1 MEKHYG
7 IAIRITKRRD
17 SFYTADEE
25 MKKMMDKLAEKKGA
39 EGRAYYSSELSVTK
53 TRLSQLQFV
62 IFFDTENDAFY
73 FGEIEKMDHRKNP
86 YTPQDYTR
94 YYNNYTEPHK
104 TWILLKSL
112 FPIPIAS
119 LEYVKVY
126 NEAMPYNNNAMD
138 NSFIKKVH
146 EPRFPRI
153 YVYIL
158 DSHYYTIAKI
168 DRKRTLDND
177 SWDYRY
183 PNDSSIRYRSLADDP
198 YLYRIL
204 DDSKPSL
211 KGNVKKNVDE
221 D

>member
-25 MKKMMDKLAEKKGA
+25 MKKMMKKLANKEGA
-39 EGRAYYSSELSVTK
+39 ECRAYYSSELSVTK
-53 TRLSQLQFV
+53 ARLSQLQFV

-73 FGEIEKMDHRKNP
+73 FGEIEKMDYRKNP
-86 YTPQDYTR
+86 YIPQDYSR

-112 FPIPIAS
+112 FLIPRDD
-119 LEYVKVY
+119 LKYVKVY
-126 NEAMPYNNNAMD
+126 NEIMPYNNVTTD
-138 NSFIKKVH
+138 NSFINKVN

-158 DSHYYTIAKI
+158 DSYYYTIA
-168 DRKRTLDND
+168 RQYR
-177 SWDYRY
+177 YRY
-183 PNDSSIRYRSLADDP
+183 PL
-198 YLYRIL
+198 
-204 DDSKPSL
+204 
-211 KGNVKKNVDE
+211 
-221 D
+221 